1 MSITD
6 GQIIFDLGYFRRGVR
21 PAVNAG
27 LSVSRVGGQAQTKR
41 QKQLSTALFKS
52 LAKYHQ
58 AEEFSHFSS
67 QLSKETR
74 LDLTRG
80 KHLYTALQQPPEQ
93 LFSLPEQQLMLETIM
108 KSEDDRAIDVA
119 MLKTAVKEQ
128 GANVTSDEDYDKTE
142 ADLYEKFSAHVLAE
156 TKPAGGPEPV
166 DKDKTEEKSHA

>member
-1 MSITD
+1 M
-6 GQIIFDLGYFRRGVR
+6 
-21 PAVNAG
+21 
-27 LSVSRVGGQAQTKR
+27 GGQAQTKR

-80 KHLYTALQQPPEQ
+80 KHLYAALMQPPEQ

-119 MLKTAVKEQ
+119 KLKVAVKEQ
-128 GANVTSDEDYDKTE
+128 GANATSEEEYDRIE
-142 ADLYEKFSAHVLAE
+142 ADLYEQFSAHILAE
-156 TKPAGGPEPV
+156 TKPGDEPQPAEQE
-166 DKDKTEEKSHA
+166 KAEEKSHA